1 MNDIKNRLNLLWP
14 GFYHTKN
21 KDFWTAQWEKHG
33 TCSGKGVKD
42 YFQQAMDL
50 ASQVQED
57 LAAAAQF
64 LLGTNLF
71 FEYMTFYYVLQFSFE
86 VLLQVLCKDSHSCT
100 VTSFMGAINLLY
112 QPLFFELGTSCV

>member
-86 VLLQVLCKDSHSCT
+86 VLLVVNYFLSGMTYGYH
-100 VTSFMGAINLLY
+100 
-112 QPLFFELGTSCV
+112 QPNMAMEIKLIQCHIFRL